1 MSGSVVMVIQLSP
14 RGGLYTGASRPAW
27 PVINWRQWAS
37 SDVRGLFALAQRKRG
52 TVFVVILEIV
62 GPDLVVQLKVT
73 EVEKHLPKKQMF
85 LPNHWPQGEFQ
96 GQARQ
101 LQGRTID

>member
-14 RGGLYTGASRPAW
+14 RRGLYTGASRPARTA
-27 PVINWRQWAS
+27 IHWRQWAS
-37 SDVRGLFALAQRKRG
+37 SDVRGLFAFAQRKWG
-52 TVFVVILEIV
+52 TVFVVILEVV
-62 GPDLVVQLKVT
+62 GPDLVVKLKVT

-85 LPNHWPQGEFQ
+85 LPHHWPQGELQ

-101 LQGRTID
+101 L